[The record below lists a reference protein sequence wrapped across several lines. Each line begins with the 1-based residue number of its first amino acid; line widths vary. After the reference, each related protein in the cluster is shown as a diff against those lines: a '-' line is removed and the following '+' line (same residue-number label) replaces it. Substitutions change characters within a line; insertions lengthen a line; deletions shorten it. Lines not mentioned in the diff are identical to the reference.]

1 MKSKLLYY
9 LVIDL
14 LERMAENG
22 LLSPPEL
29 EAAKHLAA
37 LKCKI

>member
-14 LERMAENG
+14 LERMAQDG
-22 LLSPPEL
+22 LLNPSEL
-29 EAAKHLAA
+29 AAAKHLAA
-37 LKCKI
+37 SKCKI